1 MDTVVVV
8 FIGGVMPREKNGRV
22 YVQSIGMIKLAM
34 VVNLTNIYM
43 KYTRKMV
50 PITGRA
56 SSFLVFLEFS
66 KNSIYSRL

>member
-1 MDTVVVV
+1 
-8 FIGGVMPREKNGRV
+8 MPRGKNGRV
-22 YVQSIGMIKLAM
+22 YVHFHWNDQVAM
-34 VVNLTNIYM
+34 VVNSTNMYM

-50 PITGRA
+50 PNTAGRA